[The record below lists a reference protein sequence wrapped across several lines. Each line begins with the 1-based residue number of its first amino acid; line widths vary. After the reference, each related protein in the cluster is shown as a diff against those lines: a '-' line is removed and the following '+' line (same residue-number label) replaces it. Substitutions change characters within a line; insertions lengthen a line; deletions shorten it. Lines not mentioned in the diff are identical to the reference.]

1 MRLALL
7 TRRFDP
13 AGGGTERDLMITAGI
28 LTRAGHRITIYAD
41 EVRASTP
48 GVEVRRIGG
57 APLPRALALM
67 RFAYAAPAAA
77 RRDGADL
84 VLSFARTI
92 GADILRSGGGAH
104 ASYVRAA
111 RLWRGSLRAGA
122 MRFAPYHRAQMIVE
136 RRGFRSPA
144 LKCVI
149 AVSNLVRDDLVRS
162 FGISPQRAVTL
173 YNGVDL
179 DRFKRA
185 VSSSTS
191 AEIRMRYGVPAAVPL
206 IVFVGNGFARKG
218 LGALLEAMPGLAN
231 DPYLIVAGND
241 RSRTAYERRAAR
253 LGIQRRVIFA
263 GAVRNPEQFFQAADA
278 LAFPSLF
285 EPFGNVALE
294 AMACGIPA
302 LTSVACGVAE
312 LMPPELQSAVVEN
325 PADANEVTIRLGA
338 MLAARA
344 ALAPI
349 ALATARQ
356 FTWERHE
363 RELLATIESVA
374 REPGS

>member
-1 MRLALL
+1 M
-7 TRRFDP
+7 
-13 AGGGTERDLMITAGI
+13 
-28 LTRAGHRITIYAD
+28 
-41 EVRASTP
+41 
-48 GVEVRRIGG
+48 
-57 APLPRALALM
+57 
-67 RFAYAAPAAA
+67 
-77 RRDGADL
+77 
-84 VLSFARTI
+84 
-92 GADILRSGGGAH
+92 
-104 ASYVRAA
+104 
-111 RLWRGSLRAGA
+111 
-122 MRFAPYHRAQMIVE
+122 
-136 RRGFRSPA
+136 
-144 LKCVI
+144 
-149 AVSNLVRDDLVRS
+149 
-162 FGISPQRAVTL
+162 
-173 YNGVDL
+173 
-179 DRFKRA
+179 
-185 VSSSTS
+185 
-191 AEIRMRYGVPAAVPL
+191 
-206 IVFVGNGFARKG
+206 
-218 LGALLEAMPGLAN
+218 
-231 DPYLIVAGND
+231 IVAGND
-241 RSRTAYERRAAR
+241 RFRTAYERRAAR

-363 RELLATIESVA
+363 RELLATIEAVA